1 MTTNPVPGPA
11 QSGTGSKNLTQTAA
25 PWVPEHADMEELRG
39 AAADCRGCELW
50 KPATQVVFS
59 AGNPRAPLAL
69 VGEQPGDVE
78 DRKGIP
84 FVGPAGRLL
93 QDALDEAAVPRED
106 VYVTNAV
113 KHFRFTERGKR
124 RIHATPQVTHIKAC
138 LPWLEAELTLVDP
151 ALIVCLGATA
161 ARALLGSSFRVTK
174 QRGQVLDLATPIGVR
189 RVLATVHPS
198 AVLRATGEDRD
209 EAFAGLV
216 ADLRTA
222 RDAATER
229 EH

>member
-1 MTTNPVPGPA
+1 
-11 QSGTGSKNLTQTAA
+11 LTQTAA
-25 PWVPEHADMEELRG
+25 AWVPEHADIDELKR
-39 AAADCRGCELW
+39 AAEGCRGCELW

-93 QDALDEAAVPRED
+93 QDALEEAGVSKED

-138 LPWLEAELTLVDP
+138 RPWLEAELTVVDP
-151 ALIVCLGATA
+151 ALIVCLGAVA
-161 ARALLGSSFRVTK
+161 ARSLLGTTFRVTQ
-174 QRGQVLDLATPIGVR
+174 QRGQVLDITTPIGVR

-198 AVLRATGEDRD
+198 AVLRATGDDRST
-209 EAFAGLV
+209 AYAGLV

-222 RDAATER
+222 RTAVT
-229 EH
+229 

>member
-1 MTTNPVPGPA
+1 
-11 QSGTGSKNLTQTAA
+11 LTQTAA
-25 PWVPEHADMEELRG
+25 AWVPEHADIDELKQ
-39 AAADCRGCELW
+39 AAEDCRGCELW
-50 KPATQVVFS
+50 EPATQVVFS

-93 QDALDEAAVPRED
+93 QDALEEAGVSKED

-138 LPWLEAELTLVDP
+138 RPWLEAELTVVDP
-151 ALIVCLGATA
+151 ALIVCLGAVA
-161 ARALLGSSFRVTK
+161 ARSLLGTTFRVTQ
-174 QRGQVLDLATPIGVR
+174 QRGQVLDITTPIGVR

-198 AVLRATGEDRD
+198 AVLRATGDDRST
-209 EAFAGLV
+209 AYAGLV

-222 RDAATER
+222 RTAVT
-229 EH
+229 

>member
-1 MTTNPVPGPA
+1 
-11 QSGTGSKNLTQTAA
+11 
-25 PWVPEHADMEELRG
+25 VPEHAGIDELRR
-39 AAADCRGCELW
+39 AAEDCRGCELW

-93 QDALDEAAVPRED
+93 QDALEEAGVSKED

-138 LPWLEAELTLVDP
+138 RPWLEAELTVVDP
-151 ALIVCLGATA
+151 ALIVCLGAVA
-161 ARALLGSSFRVTK
+161 ARSLLGTTFRVTQ
-174 QRGQVLDLATPIGVR
+174 QRGQVLDITTPIGIR

-198 AVLRATGEDRD
+198 AVLRATGDDRST
-209 EAFAGLV
+209 AYAGLV

-222 RDAATER
+222 RTAVA
-229 EH
+229 